1 MDDKASPLSELF
13 GSEPRKSMADQLYN
27 QLRDMISSGKLEEGY
42 VFPNETEMCQRMH
55 VGRSTLREAYQ
66 KLAIAGYI
74 TRTKRGTRVNGREK
88 VLKAT
93 PLRIAVAESS
103 IEEFREFRS
112 MLEIQAVRLAAAR
125 TTTEDLAHLEA
136 LQRKL
141 IAARKAKDVDLAMH
155 LDKEFHLGIATATH
169 NQLLVNAMLAVS
181 SMWDSRVLGSFK
193 RAAEKSPKAIDA
205 LTNDHRAILAA
216 LKAKD
221 EKAVQRAMRKHIK
234 RIST

>member
-1 MDDKASPLSELF
+1 
-13 GSEPRKSMADQLYN
+13 MADQLHD
-27 QLRDMISSGKLEEGY
+27 QLQEMISSGKLEEGY
-42 VFPNETEMCQRMH
+42 MFPNETEMCQRMH

-66 KLAIAGYI
+66 RLAIAGYI

-93 PLRIAVAESS
+93 PLRNAVTESS

-112 MLEIQAVRLAAAR
+112 MLEIQTARLAAAR
-125 TTTEDLAHLEA
+125 ATPEDLASLEA

-141 IAARKAKDVDLAMH
+141 VSAKKAKDVDFVMH
-155 LDKEFHLGIATATH
+155 LDKSFHVSIAIATH

-181 SMWDSRVLGSFK
+181 SMWDSRVLGNFK
-193 RAAEKSPKAIDA
+193 RATEKNLKAVDA
-205 LTNDHRAILAA
+205 LIGDHRAILAA

-221 EKAVQRAMRKHIK
+221 EKAAQRAMRKHIK
-234 RIST
+234 RVSQ